1 MRRECHLIVNCL
13 SSVCH
18 ALLCPARAT
27 RAWAH
32 NTIVIPSNAR
42 DLGVRLRHWGSLAA
56 LMMQATTEWLRTLRR
71 SQEFRART
79 SAVTSLWVG
88 LACMNCCT

>member
-18 ALLCPARAT
+18 ALLGAVRDT

-32 NTIVIPSNAR
+32 NILVIPSNAR
-42 DLGVRLRHWGSLAA
+42 DLGVRLQH
-56 LMMQATTEWLRTLRR
+56 
-71 SQEFRART
+71 
-79 SAVTSLWVG
+79 
-88 LACMNCCT
+88 